1 MIINVQTSQYRC
13 RTMRPGLRQRVS
25 ARPAKRM
32 SMEMRQAVSLTL
44 GIALF
49 LVLAGGQF
57 FHWIAQNDYRQVVQL
72 QAVSASLDSANINLR
87 ARKAGLMSPKHIE
100 AVAAVR
106 LDLHAPTS
114 GQVHRL

>member
-1 MIINVQTSQYRC
+1 MIINAQTSQYRC
-13 RTMRPGLRQRVS
+13 RAMRPGLRQQVS
-25 ARPAKRM
+25 ARPAKKM
-32 SMEMRQAVSLTL
+32 SPEMRQAVALTL
-44 GIALF
+44 GTALF

-57 FHWIAQNDYRQVVQL
+57 FHWIAQNDYLQVAQL

-87 ARKAGLMSPKHIE
+87 AKKAGLMSPKHIE

-106 LDLHAPTS
+106 LDLHAPTP